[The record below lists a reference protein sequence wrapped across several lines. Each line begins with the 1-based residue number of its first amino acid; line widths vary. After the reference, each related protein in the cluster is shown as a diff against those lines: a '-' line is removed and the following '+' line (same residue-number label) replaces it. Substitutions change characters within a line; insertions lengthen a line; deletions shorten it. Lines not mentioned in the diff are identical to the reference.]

1 MAGMEALAVL
11 LSNQYLAEQLFFKE
25 NLGVATISL
34 LEVLKNNLQLLSIA
48 DQKSVF
54 QMINSQ

>member
-25 NLGVATISL
+25 NLNVATTCL
-34 LEVLKNNLQLLSIA
+34 LEVLKNNLQLISLA
-48 DQKSVF
+48 DQKSVY